1 MNSLIK
7 SIPILKITMPAAW
20 LEALYRVGLLSM
32 VLLLSACS
40 GQPEKASLPVLTGH
54 FEGPVTYQGTD
65 LRVVLDIRETTPG
78 QLQADM
84 HFPEIPGISFPVANL
99 RYQEPQLHFEQQPGQ
114 PGSITV
120 NAVREGD
127 FLRGIFTWDTIQ
139 TQFVWVRRGQAAA
152 RPYREQS
159 VRLPGLAA
167 TSMASLLIPQDTA
180 QRYPAVVLLPDQATA
195 GAAATRADLLAR
207 HGFAVLLLP
216 AVATDSATAADSLAY
231 HTASA
236 GLAACRTESSIDTA
250 RVGLWVRG
258 ANAALATRA
267 ALQAQPNCRFTVLE
281 GVPVQT
287 RAQAQ
292 PYQLLGRKMP
302 VLGIYGAADTTL
314 NVQGSVRYL
323 RPALRG
329 RASTVRLY
337 PKANRNL
344 TVVGYTTAQG
354 QWQWPQPA
362 PNFVNDLLTWLR
374 QQTVQ

>member
-1 MNSLIK
+1 
-7 SIPILKITMPAAW
+7 MPATR
-20 LEALYRVGLLSM
+20 LEALCWAGWLGM

-40 GQPEKASLPVLTGH
+40 SQPEKATMPVLTGH

-65 LRVVLDIRETTPG
+65 LRVMLDVRETTPG
-78 QLQADM
+78 QIQADM

-139 TQFVWVRRGQAAA
+139 TQFVWVRRGQAAT

-159 VRLPGLAA
+159 VRLPGLA
-167 TSMASLLIPQDTA
+167 TKSMASLLIPQDTA
-180 QRYPAVVLLPDQATA
+180 QRYPAVVLLPDQTTA

-207 HGFAVLLLP
+207 HGFVVLLLP
-216 AVATDSATAADSLAY
+216 AVAADSASAADSVAY
-231 HTASA
+231 HTTAA

-258 ANAALATRA
+258 ANAALAARA
-267 ALQAQPNCRFTVLE
+267 ALQAQSNCRFAVLE
-281 GVPVQT
+281 GVPVVS

-292 PYQLLGRKMP
+292 TFQLLARQVP
-302 VLGIYGAADTTL
+302 VLGLYGAADTTL
-314 NVQGSVRYL
+314 NVRESIRYL
-323 RPALRG
+323 RPALKG
-329 RASTVRLY
+329 KASAVRLY
-337 PKANRNL
+337 PNANRNL
-344 TVVGYTTAQG
+344 TVVGYTNAQG

-362 PNFVNDLLTWLR
+362 PGYVNDLLTWLR
-374 QQTVQ
+374 QQTVR